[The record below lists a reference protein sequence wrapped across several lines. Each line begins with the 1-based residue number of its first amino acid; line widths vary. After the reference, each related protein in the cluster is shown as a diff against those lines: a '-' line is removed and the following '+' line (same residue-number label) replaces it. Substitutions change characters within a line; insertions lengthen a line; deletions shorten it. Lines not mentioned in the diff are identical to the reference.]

1 MTMKREA
8 AKALPGRP
16 LPPAELFE
24 GEYAAFAPAPEVLEW
39 IQAEVIAEDGR
50 IHNPDH
56 MHLEDCGLQVLWASS
71 GFIKQG
77 RTVIGQAEQV
87 AFRCGAWQKGRQEQ
101 QMRAWFGEV
110 PAFLITL
117 DARYCATCTD
127 VEFCALV
134 EHELYHLS
142 HKADPFGAPSFTKEG
157 DPKIEIRGHDVE
169 EFTGVVRRYGVG
181 SPDGNLAQMIRAA
194 QKSPEVAP
202 IRIAQACGT
211 CLLRV
216 A

>member
-1 MTMKREA
+1 MKREA
-8 AKALPGRP
+8 AKAAAVPSRP
-16 LPPAELFE
+16 QAPSALFE
-24 GEYAAFAPAPEVLEW
+24 SEFPAFAPAPEVLEW
-39 IQAEVIAEDGR
+39 IRAEVIADDGR

-71 GFIKQG
+71 GFTKQG

-87 AFRCGAWQKGRQEQ
+87 AFRCSAWQKGRQEQ

-110 PAFLITL
+110 PAYLITL
-117 DARYCATCTD
+117 DARYCNTCTD

-134 EHELYHLS
+134 EHELYHLA
-142 HKADPFGAPSFTKEG
+142 HKPDPFGAPSFTKDG

-194 QKSPEVAP
+194 QKAPEVAP